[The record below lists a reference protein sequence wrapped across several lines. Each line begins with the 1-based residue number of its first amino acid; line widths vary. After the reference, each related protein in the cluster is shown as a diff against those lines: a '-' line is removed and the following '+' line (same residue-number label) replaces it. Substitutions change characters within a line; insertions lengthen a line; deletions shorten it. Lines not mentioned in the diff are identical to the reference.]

1 MPLQNLNLRE
11 CLYAGEEG
19 QVERAGDLD
28 GLQCEGGRV
37 EGERDWVNH
46 LGVHQQLGAL
56 AAVSQTRLEGGHR
69 REILMHIHFCLRS
82 SPTRNVKIH

>member
-1 MPLQNLNLRE
+1 MRE

-56 AAVSQTRLEGGHR
+56 AAVSQTRLEGRAETGNINAHSFLFCEAAR
-69 REILMHIHFCLRS
+69 R
-82 SPTRNVKIH
+82 